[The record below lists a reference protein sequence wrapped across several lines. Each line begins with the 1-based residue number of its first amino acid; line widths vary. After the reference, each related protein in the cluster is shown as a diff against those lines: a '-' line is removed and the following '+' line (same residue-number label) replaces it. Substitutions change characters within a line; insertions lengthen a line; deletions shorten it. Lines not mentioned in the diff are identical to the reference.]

1 MMSFWFEAIV
11 GPVPW
16 ISIWLNIIGAKSV
29 PGFIYA
35 IVVAQIVLFF
45 SFGAQPVAAV
55 PRRRQMDGLHQ
66 RREDLSRAHS
76 GGKSLLAGQIFG
88 GSLASI
94 LGTVAGRSS
103 VGRVLALVGWN
114 PLQPRVLV
122 ASTPEP

>member
-88 GSLASI
+88 GSLA
-94 LGTVAGRSS
+94 G
-103 VGRVLALVGWN
+103 
-114 PLQPRVLV
+114 
-122 ASTPEP
+122 